1 MKIYLMRH
9 SLAQPVT
16 ETAMLDDEERTLTPD
31 GEARAHLMGRALRT
45 LGFKPQT
52 IWCSPLT
59 RAQQTARIVALEL
72 GEPFLVD
79 IKPILKPGMSVGVF
93 LDFLRENPSPILLAV
108 GHQPDLGDIVSFLL
122 WDLVGARFPVQE
134 GTVIGLDIPETES
147 RQKTRMEFL
156 LSPEMAERIA
166 K

>member
-1 MKIYLMRH
+1 MRH

-16 ETAMLDDEERTLTPD
+16 ETAMLDDEARELTPD
-31 GEARAHLMGRALRT
+31 GEARAHLMGRALKT
-45 LGFKPQT
+45 LGIKPQT

-59 RAQQTARIVALEL
+59 RAQQTARIVAMEL

-79 IKPILKPGMSVGVF
+79 TKLILKAGMSAGAF
-93 LDFLRENPSPILLAV
+93 LDFLRENPADVVLAV
-108 GHQPDLGDIVSFLL
+108 GHQPDLGDVVSFLL

-134 GTVIGLDIPETES
+134 GAIIGLDIPNLES
-147 RQKTRMEFL
+147 RQKIRMEFL
-156 LSPEMAERIA
+156 LSPEMAGRIA